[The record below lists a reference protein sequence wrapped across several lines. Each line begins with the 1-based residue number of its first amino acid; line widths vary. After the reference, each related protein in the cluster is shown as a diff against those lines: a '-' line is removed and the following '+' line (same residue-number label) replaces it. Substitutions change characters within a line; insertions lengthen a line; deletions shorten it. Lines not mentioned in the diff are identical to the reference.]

1 MNKSDVKELYEYL
14 KELLKASR
22 FLVNRKELKHDIDNI
37 KKRVYENLKL
47 QRKDIQTLRNII
59 TKNGVVFNLIY

>member
-1 MNKSDVKELYEYL
+1 MNYNMTNSDIKELYEYL

-37 KKRVYENLKL
+37 KKMIKYIDDDRLYKILK
-47 QRKDIQTLRNII
+47 DYDTEE
-59 TKNGVVFNLIY
+59 G

>member
-22 FLVNRKELKHDIDNI
+22 FLVNRKELKQDITNI
-37 KKRVYENLKL
+37 KKMIKYIDDDRLYKILK
-47 QRKDIQTLRNII
+47 DYDTEE
-59 TKNGVVFNLIY
+59 G

>member
-22 FLVNRKELKHDIDNI
+22 YLVNRKDLKHDITNI
-37 KKRVYENLKL
+37 KKMIKYIDDDRLYKILK
-47 QRKDIQTLRNII
+47 DYDTEE
-59 TKNGVVFNLIY
+59 G